1 MSEERPFLQVPM
13 PTPKDWHAYREWVRR
28 EEEKAKE
35 EESSDNDRVV
45 VIQV

>member
-13 PTPKDWHAYREWVRR
+13 PTPKDWYAYREWVRR

-35 EESSDNDRVV
+35 KENNDNDRVV

>member
-13 PTPKDWHAYREWVRR
+13 PTPRDWHAYREWVRR
-28 EEEKAKE
+28 EQEKAEEKENADDE
-35 EESSDNDRVV
+35 RVV